1 MKKQTATALVA
12 VFFCCTSVAAAAATC
27 RAGSAAETGSVAAY
41 IAAKKASDAWGERES
56 QTSDQLQKC
65 LSGIRDISISLPNLP
80 SLQDIMNQA
89 SEKVCSALTD
99 KINSNL
105 PDSID
110 PWQSYGM

>member
-1 MKKQTATALVA
+1 MNKSMTALVA
-12 VFFCCTSVAAAAATC
+12 VFFCCVSFGADAASC
-27 RAGSAAETGSVAAY
+27 RAGNAAQTGSEAGY
-41 IAAKKASDAWGERES
+41 NAAKKANDGWAARES

-80 SLQDIMNQA
+80 NLQDIMNQA
-89 SEKVCSALTD
+89 SEKVCRALTD

-105 PDSID
+105 PESID